1 MIVINRSST
10 IKLLGFMI
18 MIFFLLGGCASL
30 IQSQY
35 SSGDHYG
42 IINTVKKNGGIE
54 SASGIDLYY
63 LCPSYLTVRQ
73 YNDFFRC
80 TDKMEKIEKTEV
92 NAFGQFFTETIFKTR
107 AYNLKSEAYLELG
120 DWEKAIQYG
129 EKSLNFITAEGV
141 SAWKST
147 DYPYI
152 DALGRLGVAYAL
164 AGEKEKAL
172 NMLEKLESYK
182 AGIRGAALYTIL
194 QLGKIKIC
202 VALGNYNKAKI
213 FLDNYGGAPLFY
225 RLGPGNRSEYEGLM
239 QNFLYQKIHFETG
252 DFINSKSG
260 YEELLKHPAIE
271 ANASIYY
278 QILADRGTISLK
290 EGNRKEAIKFY
301 QLAVDVVELHRANIN
316 TEAGKIGFVGDKQQV
331 YNNIITLLFNQ
342 GRYAEAFEYV
352 ERAKARALVDM
363 LASRGQF
370 TRTDTSTQ
378 NASDLIVKLDAAE
391 SDAKMLGGTITADRS
406 NKQRAVVINLKEKIR
421 NADPE
426 LASLVTVNPPEVA
439 EIQQLLPA
447 DETLIEYFDSGDSLF
462 AFIVNRDGI
471 QGANL
476 EEKELKQEIKRFRKH
491 IMAPDSSQFKG
502 DGQTLFEKLI
512 QPIEGMIGSKNLT
525 IVPHGALHYLPFNAL
540 LDKNAFLIDR
550 YNLRVLPSAS
560 VMKFLKDHREGHAG
574 DLLAFGNPDLGD
586 PNYDLPGAQNEVMAI
601 TKDQPKSK
609 LLLRIQATET
619 AVKQYGAGFRYIH
632 FATHGT
638 FDAEKPMSSGLLLT
652 GDSENDG
659 ILTVGELYDL
669 NLPADL
675 VTLSACETALGKVA
689 NGDDVVGFTRG
700 FLYAGTSS
708 IVSSLW
714 KVDDE
719 ATSILMQQFYKSLK
733 ETDKRSALRIAQLK
747 VKDTYNSHPY
757 FWAAFQITGSVQ

>member
-1 MIVINRSST
+1 MIVINRPST
-10 IKLLGFMI
+10 IKSLGFI
-18 MIFFLLGGCASL
+18 ILIFFLLGGCAST

-42 IINTVKKNGGIE
+42 IINTVNKNGGLE

-92 NAFGQFFTETIFKTR
+92 NALGQFFTETIFKTR
-107 AYNLKSEAYLELG
+107 AYNLKSEAFLELG

-164 AGEKEKAL
+164 SGEKEKAL

-182 AGIRGAALYTIL
+182 AVIRGDALYTIL

-202 VALGNYNKAKI
+202 VALGDYNRAKS
-213 FLDNYGGAPLFY
+213 FLESYGGAPFFY
-225 RLGPGNRSEYEGLM
+225 RIGAGNRSEYEDLLK
-239 QNFLYQKIHFETG
+239 NFLYQKIHFETG
-252 DFINSKSG
+252 DFIKSKAG
-260 YEELLKHPAIE
+260 YDELLKHPAIE
-271 ANASIYY
+271 TNASIYY
-278 QILADRGTISLK
+278 QILADRGAISLA

-301 QLAVDVVELHRANIN
+301 QLAVNVIELHRANIN

-331 YNNIITLLFNQ
+331 YNNIVALLFNQ
-342 GRYAEAFEYV
+342 GQYSEAFEYV

-363 LASRGQF
+363 LSARERFAGVNEKLKDSTELLAKLYIAEYESTVQDGTVNLDQAS
-370 TRTDTSTQ
+370 
-378 NASDLIVKLDAAE
+378 
-391 SDAKMLGGTITADRS
+391 
-406 NKQRAVVINLKEKIR
+406 KQRAIVIKLKREIKI
-421 NADPE
+421 ADPE
-426 LASLVTVNPPEVA
+426 LASLVTVTQPDIA
-439 EIQQLLPA
+439 GIQQLIPPR
-447 DETLIEYFDSGDSLF
+447 ETLIEYFGSGDTF
-462 AFIVNRDGI
+462 YAFIVNRDQVKGVKLDVKDLRRRI
-471 QGANL
+471 
-476 EEKELKQEIKRFRKH
+476 ELFRQH
-491 IMAPDSSQFKG
+491 IMSRDSYQCQLE
-502 DGQTLFEKLI
+502 GQSLYEKLI
-512 QPIEGMIGSKNLT
+512 KPLERTIQSTNLT

-540 LDKNAFLIDR
+540 NSGEEYLIDR
-550 YNLRVLPSAS
+550 YNIRVLPSAS
-560 VMKFLKDHREGHAG
+560 VMKFLKDRREGHAG
-574 DLLAFGNPDLGD
+574 NLLAFGNPDLGD
-586 PNYDLPGAQNEVMAI
+586 PTYDLPGAQNEVIAI

-609 LLLRIQATET
+609 LLLRSQATET
-619 AVKQYGAGFRYIH
+619 AVKQYGAGFRYLH

-638 FDAEKPMSSGLLLT
+638 FDAEKPLSSGLLMSS
-652 GDSENDG
+652 DSENDG
-659 ILTVGELYDL
+659 TLTVGELYDL
-669 NLPADL
+669 RLPADL

-714 KVDDE
+714 KVDDK
-719 ATSILMQQFYKSLK
+719 ATSILMQEFYKSLK
-733 ETDKRSALRIAQLK
+733 ESDKRSALRLAQLK